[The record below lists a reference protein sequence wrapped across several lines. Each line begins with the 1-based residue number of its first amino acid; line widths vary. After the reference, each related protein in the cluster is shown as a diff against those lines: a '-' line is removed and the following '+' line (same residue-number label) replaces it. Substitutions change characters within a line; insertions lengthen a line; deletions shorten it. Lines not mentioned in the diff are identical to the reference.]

1 MRKAIDFFLDRPLIV
16 NLITVMIIVV
26 GIVSAITLKKEMFP
40 KVEFDIILITT
51 AYPGSSSEDV
61 EKLVTLSLERE
72 IKAVDGIKEM
82 NALSAEGSS
91 IIYITV
97 EPDAELEKVLDDVKN
112 AVDAVDDLPDEARVP
127 RVVSLD
133 NSTRGIIKI
142 PLTGQPYP
150 ILRKHAK
157 RLQEKLE
164 MLSPVAR
171 VDMDGYRLDEIV
183 IKVNPQKLNEYEVT
197 PSEIASAV
205 RNRNLN
211 LSAGKLETPGG
222 DIIVRTVS
230 EFSNTEQIENV
241 VVRSNSNGVA
251 VRIKDVAQVERR
263 PIEGTTLLRS
273 QGEEAVFMDVKAKET
288 ADILKTVEMVQET
301 TDKYFE
307 KNKVGI
313 NYRYTDDLSFYV
325 KRRLNVLTTNGFM
338 GIALVL
344 GCLLLFLN
352 FTTSVITS
360 MGAPIA
366 FFTSFIIMDAFGLS
380 INLISMFGLIIVLGM
395 LVDDSIIVAEQYYQN
410 LEAGMK
416 PKEAAR
422 KAALETIKP
431 VTATILTTVI
441 AFGALF
447 FMGGIMGKFLWMV
460 PAMVIICLFASWLE
474 CFFILPSHLNDFVRL
489 KKKKADSRWY
499 APWVNF
505 YEKSVRTFLKS
516 PFLTQFAFLLVFI
529 VSLVV
534 AKGMRFELFP
544 GDDVRVIFLQIKGK
558 VGTPLEKTDAA
569 MRKLEKMALA
579 ELQKEE
585 YEQIKSTVG
594 NLRGDE
600 GTKTG
605 THYGSLVAYLTDP
618 TDRERSTDEILS
630 GLTKKA
636 ESLVGSDYV
645 ITTKKMQGGP
655 PRGKPVDIELRSDSI
670 EELKV
675 VSRKVEDVLKVQKG
689 VTSTEIDFEEGKKQ
703 IVISVNDQ
711 EARRLG
717 VNTRQIAF
725 EIRTALAG
733 DALSEVRENDEDI
746 EIKILLDEESKGRVE
761 SLSMIHILNNQ
772 GRRIPISR
780 VVNFEEKPG
789 AFVIRRFDRKRIFSV
804 SATLDNNITS
814 PREVTGLMNPEVEK
828 ILKDHENVSFVFG
841 GENKDTKESMQ
852 RLIKSFVI
860 AMFCV
865 FLVLVIMFG
874 SLAQPLVV
882 MSAIPLGLIG
892 VIFTFKLF
900 GASLGFMA
908 MLGVVGLVGV
918 VVNDSI
924 VLVTFINQQRENLDS
939 ILEAIVAG
947 CRSRFRPVILT
958 TFTTVAGLLPV
969 AHTPGGD
976 PFIKPMAMSFAW
988 GLLFSTVVTLIFV
1001 PCSYFSYVKSLNWI
1015 SGLINRKKNSAED
1028 GLAVK

>member
-1 MRKAIDFFLDRPLIV
+1 MRRAIDFFLDRPLIV

-40 KVEFDIILITT
+40 KVEFDVILVTT

-91 IIYITV
+91 IIYLTV

-112 AVDAVDDLPDEARVP
+112 AIDAVDDLPEEAKVP
-127 RVVSLD
+127 RVISLE
-133 NSTRGIIKI
+133 NSNRGVIKI
-142 PLTGQPYP
+142 PLSGQSYP
-150 ILRKHAK
+150 VLRKHAK
-157 RLQEKLE
+157 RLQERLE
-164 MLSPVAR
+164 ALSPVAR
-171 VDMDGYRLDEIV
+171 VDMDGYRVDEIV
-183 IKVNPQKLNEYEVT
+183 IKINPAKLNEYEVT
-197 PSEIASAV
+197 PSEIASSV

-222 DIIVRTVS
+222 DIIVRTIS
-230 EFSNTEQIENV
+230 EFSSTEQIEEV
-241 VVRSNSNGVA
+241 VIRSNTNGVA
-251 VRIKDVAQVERR
+251 VRVKDVAVVERR
-263 PIEGTTLLRS
+263 PTEGTTLLRS

-288 ADILKTVEMVQET
+288 ADILKTVEMVKKT
-301 TDKYFE
+301 TDEYFK
-307 KNKVGI
+307 KNPVGI

-325 KRRLNVLTTNGFM
+325 KRRLNVLTTNGLM
-338 GIALVL
+338 GIMLVL

-352 FTTSVITS
+352 FSTSVITS

-366 FFTSFIIMDAFGLS
+366 FFVSFIIMDAFGLS

-410 LEAGMK
+410 LEAGMER
-416 PKEAAR
+416 KEAAR
-422 KAALETIKP
+422 KAALQTVKP

-460 PAMVIICLFASWLE
+460 PAMVIICLLASWLE
-474 CFFILPSHLNDFVRL
+474 CFFILPSHLNDFVKL
-489 KKKKADSRWY
+489 KHKKAEHRWY

-505 YEKSVRTFLKS
+505 YEKSVRNFLKF
-516 PFLTQFAFLLVFI
+516 PFLTQFLFLMIFI
-529 VSLVV
+529 ASLVV

-544 GDDVRVIFLQIKGK
+544 GDDVRVIFLQLKGK
-558 VGTPLEKTDAA
+558 VGTPLETTDQA
-569 MRKLEKMALA
+569 MRKLEAMAMN
-579 ELQKEE
+579 ELKKEE
-585 YEQIKSTVG
+585 YEQIKATVG
-594 NLRGDE
+594 NLRGDQ
-600 GTKTG
+600 GIKTG
-605 THYGSLVAYLTDP
+605 THYASLVAYLTDP

-630 GLTKKA
+630 ALTKKA
-636 ESLVGSDYV
+636 EGLVGKDYV

-670 EELKV
+670 EELKI
-675 VSRKVEDVLKVQKG
+675 VSKKVEEVLKAKEG

-703 IVISVNDQ
+703 VVISVNDQ

-746 EIKILLDEESKGRVE
+746 EIKILLDEEAKGRVE
-761 SLSMIHILNNQ
+761 SLSQIHILNNQ
-772 GRRIPISR
+772 GRRIPIAR
-780 VVNFEEKPG
+780 VVDFEEQPG

-804 SATLDNNITS
+804 SATLDNNVTS
-814 PREVTGLMNPEVEK
+814 PKAMTEIMKPEVEK
-828 ILKDHENVSFVFG
+828 ILKGHESVSYIFG

-860 AMFCV
+860 AMFCI

-874 SLAQPLVV
+874 SLAQPLVI

-924 VLVTFINQQRENLDS
+924 VLVTFINEKRES
-939 ILEAIVAG
+939 MSEILEAIVAG

-988 GLLFSTVVTLIFV
+988 GLLFSTAVTLIFV
-1001 PCSYFSYVKSLNWI
+1001 PCSYLSYVKTLNWF
-1015 SGLINRKKNSAED
+1015 SNLLNRKNDSAED

>member
-1 MRKAIDFFLDRPLIV
+1 MKKAIDFFLERPLIV

-40 KVEFDIILITT
+40 KVEFDVILITT

-91 IIYITV
+91 IIYLTV

-112 AVDAVDDLPDEARVP
+112 AVDAVDDLPDEAKVP
-127 RVVSLD
+127 RVISLD

-164 MLSPVAR
+164 ALSPVAR
-171 VDMDGYRLDEIV
+171 VDMDGYRVDEIV
-183 IKVNPQKLNEYEVT
+183 IKVNPEKLNEYEVT
-197 PSEIASAV
+197 PSEIATAV
-205 RNRNLN
+205 KNRNLN
-211 LSAGKLETPGG
+211 LSAGKLETPSG

-241 VVRSNSNGVA
+241 VIRSNSNGVA
-251 VRIKDVAQVERR
+251 VLIKDVAEVERR

-288 ADILKTVEMVQET
+288 ADILKTVEMVQQT

-307 KNKVGI
+307 KNPVGI

-325 KRRLNVLTTNGFM
+325 KRRLNVLKNNGIM

-352 FTTSVITS
+352 LSTSIITS

-422 KAALETIKP
+422 KAAYETVKP
-431 VTATILTTVI
+431 VTATILTTVV

-460 PAMVIICLFASWLE
+460 PAMVIICLLASWLE

-489 KKKKADSRWY
+489 KNKKKEARWY
-499 APWVNF
+499 HPLVDF
-505 YEKSVRTFLKS
+505 YEKSVRKFLGF
-516 PFLTQFAFLLVFI
+516 PVLTQLGFFLVFV
-529 VSLVV
+529 VSIFV

-544 GDDVRVIFLQIKGK
+544 GDDVRVIFLQIKGN
-558 VGTPLEKTDAA
+558 VGTPLEKTDQA
-569 MRKLEKMALA
+569 MKKLERMALA
-579 ELQKEE
+579 ELKKEE

-594 NLRGDE
+594 NLRGDQ

-618 TDRERSTDEILS
+618 ADRDRSTDEILTA
-630 GLTKKA
+630 LTKQADK
-636 ESLVGSDYV
+636 LVGTEYV
-645 ITTKKMQGGP
+645 VTTKKMQGGP

-675 VSRKVEDVLKVQKG
+675 VSKKVEEVLKSKAG
-689 VTSTEIDFEEGKKQ
+689 VTSTEIDFEDGKKQ
-703 IVISVNDQ
+703 IVISVDDQ

-725 EIRTALAG
+725 EVRTALAG
-733 DALSEVRENDEDI
+733 DALSEIRENDEDI
-746 EIKILLDEESKGRVE
+746 EIKILLDEKAKGRVE
-761 SLSMIHILNNQ
+761 SLKMIHLLNAQ
-772 GRRIPISR
+772 GNRIPISK
-780 VVNFEEKPG
+780 VVRFEEQPG

-804 SATLDNNITS
+804 SATLDNTVTS
-814 PREVTGLMNPEVEK
+814 PRKMTAIMKPEVEK
-828 ILKDHENVSFVFG
+828 VLKGHESVTFSFG

-860 AMFCV
+860 AMLCI
-865 FLVLVIMFG
+865 FLILVIMFG
-874 SLAQPLVV
+874 SLAQPIVV
-882 MSAIPLGLIG
+882 MSAIPLGMIG

-924 VLVTFINQQRENLDS
+924 VLVTFINQQREVVSDVF
-939 ILEAIVAG
+939 EAIVAG

-988 GLLFSTVVTLIFV
+988 GLLFSTAVTLIFV
-1001 PCSYFSYVKSLNWI
+1001 PCSYFSYVKFLNWF
-1015 SGLINRKKNSAED
+1015 SGFMNRKKHSAED